1 MPATTTGSLAALIPT
16 ELISGVLIQEMGDLS
31 NLKGLC
37 AVQDDFVS
45 YEFASMPNLTAS
57 QKVEGVAVNYAAV
70 VPTGATITG
79 VPVEVDGVEVTRLAL
94 SSARNAPDWLRM
106 SGQLGIA
113 LKNAANAQIC
123 DTFRDLYNGARDSVA
138 STTGAGAP
146 AACDLHTLE
155 LALEVA
161 EGNNSVAMP
170 YNSNRKLAIV
180 LHPTQIAGLR
190 ANIRGSAN
198 FIERADILS
207 ELSGA
212 LPTDGLFGSYY
223 GALIYSSIGCGTA
236 VYDGAAGTG
245 IALTTDAAGGAGTF
259 RKGAIFSIGEGVGY
273 VQAMQPEIRTQDAAD
288 IVTGGVRLIAGYVGA
303 AGRISPELC
312 LIETA

>member
-1 MPATTTGSLAALIPT
+1 MPATTTSSLAALIPT
-16 ELISGVLIQEMGDLS
+16 ELISGVLVDEMQDLS

-37 AVQDDFVS
+37 AVADGFVS

-57 QKVEGVAVNYAAV
+57 VKTEGNAVSYAAV
-70 VPTGATITG
+70 VPTGTTVTG

-94 SSARNAPDWLRM
+94 MSAASAPDWLRM

-113 LKNAANAQIC
+113 LKNAANTQIC
-123 DTFRDLYNGARDSVA
+123 DTFRDLFGGNRDSVA

-161 EGNNSVAMP
+161 EGNNAVAMP
-170 YNSNRKLAIV
+170 YNSNRRLAIV
-180 LHPTQIAGLR
+180 LHPTQIAGIR
-190 ANIRGSAN
+190 ANIRASAN
-198 FIERADILS
+198 FIERADILA
-207 ELSGA
+207 ELGGA

-236 VYDGAAGTG
+236 VFDGAAGTG
-245 IALTTDAAGGAGTF
+245 VALATDAAGGAGTF

-273 VQAMQPEIRTQDAAD
+273 VSAMAPEIRTQDAAD
-288 IVTGGVRLIAGYVGA
+288 IVTGGVRLIAGFVGA
-303 AGRISPELC
+303 AARVSPELC
-312 LIETA
+312 LIETL